1 MELTHIRNFSIIA
14 HIDHGKSTLAD
25 QIMALTQTVNARQM
39 SDQLLDDLTV
49 EKSHGV
55 TVKARTAR
63 NLYQADD
70 GQVYELNLI
79 DTPGHVDF
87 NYEVEKSLAASDGA
101 ILLVDATQGVQAQ
114 TVANL
119 RLAEQAG
126 LVLLP
131 VINKIDSAN
140 AQIAATEKQIRQLNP
155 ELAQAPI
162 LHISAKTGQGVPE
175 VLEAIVH
182 YLPAPQGQIQ
192 APLKALIFDSV
203 YDPFKGVIVN
213 LRLFDGQL
221 QQNDQVQLMAS
232 QKTFH
237 VHELGIL
244 TPDRTPTTA
253 LKAGDVGY
261 LITGI
266 KDPQQVRVGDTI
278 TSVHHPT
285 AQPFPGY
292 QPPQPTVFTGLY
304 PVKDYKALKEALQK
318 LTLNDPS
325 FQISPETS
333 DALGPGFRGG
343 FLGIFHLQI
352 IKERL
357 FNEFGVEV
365 LTTVPNVTYHVHL
378 ADAADPKQFLTV
390 NNPVHFPDFS
400 QIEYVTEPILRATIV
415 TPENTV
421 NNVMKWTEHYKGI
434 LMDIQNQGQLIKLIY
449 KIPLSELDYNFFSRL
464 KSTSH
469 GYASLST
476 KFLDYEPADVVRLDV
491 RVNYSRVDALTF
503 IIHRQDAPQLTQKLV
518 TKLKYTIPRRLY
530 PMPVQA
536 VVEGKVLARVDV
548 PPLRKNAAANNE
560 KRSISKKQALLRRQ
574 NLNKRQAAHNDIEL
588 PQEVFNAILDL
599 EV

>member
-25 QIMALTQTVNARQM
+25 QIMALTQTVSARQM

-182 YLPAPQGQIQ
+182 YLPAPQGQVQ

-221 QQNDQVQLMAS
+221 QQNDQLQLMAS

-244 TPDRTPTTA
+244 TPDRTPTTT
-253 LKAGDVGY
+253 LQAGDVGY

-278 TSVHHPT
+278 TSVNHPT

-292 QPPQPTVFTGLY
+292 QPPKPTVFTGLY
-304 PVKDYKALKEALQK
+304 PVKDYKTLKEALQK

-357 FNEFGVEV
+357 LNEFGVEV

-378 ADAADPKQFLTV
+378 AEAADPKQFLTV
-390 NNPVHFPDFS
+390 NNPVRFPDFS
-400 QIEYVTEPILRATIV
+400 QINYVTEPILRATIV

-421 NNVMKWTEHYKGI
+421 NNVMKWTEHYKGV

-503 IIHRQDAPQLTQKLV
+503 IIHRQ
-518 TKLKYTIPRRLY
+518 
-530 PMPVQA
+530 A